1 MPPCDRFQAHFLPS
15 APWHLHIPPSTS
27 PRRPVRM
34 VLSSFSEVFFLG
46 ASQQDAIA
54 LRGCGCMSARS
65 SDLRCISPR
74 RWRSRPSHVLG
85 EQVWI
90 RVQGDGM
97 IAQGV
102 GVAVARIWT
111 LSALDDR
118 CSCSCSRSACGMG
131 KRR

>member
-1 MPPCDRFQAHFLPS
+1 MIALYILRTYY
-15 APWHLHIPPSTS
+15 APMRSVSGP
-27 PRRPVRM
+27 
-34 VLSSFSEVFFLG
+34 FFTLG
-46 ASQQDAIA
+46 AVA
-54 LRGCGCMSARS
+54 LAY
-65 SDLRCISPR
+65 SP
-74 RWRSRPSHVLG
+74 LG